1 MNEKHGLRVEI
12 LDRILSEWDYEKY
25 KLRRDCVFLRKYKK
39 KVSDGCHTHDYI
51 ILSAACRLH
60 FFVDTS

>member
-25 KLRRDCVFLRKYKK
+25 RLRDE
-39 KVSDGCHTHDYI
+39 YI
-51 ILSAACRLH
+51 
-60 FFVDTS
+60 F